1 MDKVKVQLNVTTKW
15 LLLLFLLTTF
25 TACNNKKRIEVKNKE
40 GIVVESY
47 FVDKKHQDIKVGVY
61 HKFYDDG
68 KLLEEA
74 YYDDKGKLNGKRTLY
89 YPNGKI
95 MQTENYIDNKYEGA
109 FTAYFEDGSQ
119 QQEGMYKDNMMNGV
133 WKNYFPNS
141 KNKIKEEIT
150 LKDNHI
156 NGPYKE
162 FYDNGNL
169 YASGNKIEIMEDL
182 DVFDGEVAIY
192 DSVVNNKLIRK
203 LHFENGRQVSKEEIN
218 Q

>member
-74 YYDDKGKLNGKRTLY
+74 YDGPRHFD
-89 YPNGKI
+89 
-95 MQTENYIDNKYEGA
+95 A
-109 FTAYFEDGSQ
+109 HAYRSED
-119 QQEGMYKDNMMNGV
+119 EEGV
-133 WKNYFPNS
+133 WDFAAGCMRTYLILKEKAQQFNDDPDIQSLLAEIKATDPNFEPVPV
-141 KNKIKEEIT
+141 KFTPERAKQIKEMN
-150 LKDNHI
+150 LDRVALSRKRL
-156 NGPYKE
+156 PYEKL
-162 FYDNGNL
+162 DQL
-169 YASGNKIEIMEDL
+169 VVDL
-182 DVFDGEVAIY
+182 LLG
-192 DSVVNNKLIRK
+192 IR
-203 LHFENGRQVSKEEIN
+203 
-218 Q
+218 